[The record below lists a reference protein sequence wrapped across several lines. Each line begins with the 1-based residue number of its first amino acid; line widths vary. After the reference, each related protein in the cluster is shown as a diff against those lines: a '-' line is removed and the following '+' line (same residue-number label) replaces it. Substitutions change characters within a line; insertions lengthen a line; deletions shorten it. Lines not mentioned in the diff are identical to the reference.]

1 MYHLKADLNNQN
13 TYGAINENFQD
24 ALNGTTPVDNT
35 IRFLSNYPVMKNH
48 IML

>member
-1 MYHLKADLNNQN
+1 MYQLETDLNNQS

-35 IRFLSNYPVMKNH
+35 IQFLSKNTQ
-48 IML
+48 